1 MKDSIAYVA
10 RFVPGYRQ
18 PILEELNDRLN
29 GRLVVCAGNPP
40 EASFKALSSGPAPT
54 YKRIRLRNTWIGG
67 QRALIQNTQ
76 PVFAYNPTVLLAE
89 ESPRTLSLPWLL
101 ASAKRK
107 GIGTLLWGH
116 FSSNRRALSKLHPSD
131 RYRIALA
138 KRVDG
143 CVCYTDQIAELITP
157 YIPSERCFV
166 ARNTLDTPQL
176 FKLYSALEEEGKA
189 HIRNRL
195 GLPERGRIVVF
206 VGRLVADKRPEILL
220 NLHKALGITEQTA
233 LVVIGDGPEYAKLL
247 ARVENEGLKNVS
259 LLGAIPRLEDSA
271 QWIYAADVMVC
282 PGYVG
287 LNVNHAFCLGL
298 PIVTCTSPDPKIRYH
313 SPEIAYLQPNVN
325 GMQAR
330 YGDLDDLVKAV
341 LAVLNRRDYFSA
353 NALAYAQAN
362 LKLESMI
369 DGLVE
374 AIQHA
379 EERTLARDDRPG
391 PNYRGDLAKHLVK
404 ENPVT
409 EA

>member
-1 MKDSIAYVA
+1 MKDPIAYVA

-18 PILEELNDRLN
+18 PVLEELNDRLN

-54 YKRIRLRNTWIGG
+54 YKRIRLRNTWIGR
-67 QRALIQNTQ
+67 QRALIQNTK
-76 PVFAYNPTVLLAE
+76 PVFSCNPSVLLAE
-89 ESPRTLSLPWLL
+89 ESPRTLSLPCLL

-107 GIGTLLWGH
+107 DIGTLLWGH
-116 FSSNRRALSKLHPSD
+116 FSSNRRALSKLHPLD

-138 KRVDG
+138 KKVDG
-143 CVCYTDQIAELITP
+143 CVCYTDQIAELIAP
-157 YIPSERCFV
+157 YVPGERCFV

-195 GLPERGRIVVF
+195 GLPEHARIVVF

-220 NLHKALGITEQTA
+220 DLHKALGATQLTA
-233 LVVIGDGPEYAKLL
+233 LVLIGSGPEYAKLL
-247 ARVENEGLKNVS
+247 GRAENEGLKNVC
-259 LLGAIPRLEDSA
+259 LPGAIPRLEDSA
-271 QWIYAADVMVC
+271 PWIYAADVMVC

-287 LNVNHAFCLGL
+287 LNVNHAFCLGV
-298 PIVTCTSPDPKIRYH
+298 PVVTCTSPDAKIRYH

-330 YGDLDDLVKAV
+330 YGDLDELVKAV
-341 LAVLNRRDYFSA
+341 LTVLENRDYFSA
-353 NALAYAQAN
+353 NALAYAHAN

-374 AIQHA
+374 AIKYA
-379 EERTLARDDRPG
+379 EEHTLAKR
-391 PNYRGDLAKHLVK
+391 
-404 ENPVT
+404 
-409 EA
+409 

>member
-1 MKDSIAYVA
+1 MGVSS
-10 RFVPGYRQ
+10 
-18 PILEELNDRLN
+18 
-29 GRLVVCAGNPP
+29 CAQGLPRKLP
-40 EASFKALSSGPAPT
+40 FKALSSGPAPT

-76 PVFAYNPTVLLAE
+76 PVFSCNPSVLLAE
-89 ESPRTLSLPWLL
+89 ESPRTLSLPCLL

-116 FSSNRRALSKLHPSD
+116 FSSNRRALSKVHPLD

-143 CVCYTDQIAELITP
+143 CVCYTDQIAELIAP
-157 YIPSERCFV
+157 HIPGERCFV

-247 ARVENEGLKNVS
+247 ARVENEGLENVF
-259 LLGAIPRLEDSA
+259 LPRCNPA
-271 QWIYAADVMVC
+271 PRRFC
-282 PGYVG
+282 PIDICGR
-287 LNVNHAFCLGL
+287 CDGL
-298 PIVTCTSPDPKIRYH
+298 PWICRSECQSFILPGRPRRNLHKPRSEDPL
-313 SPEIAYLQPNVN
+313 PQP
-325 GMQAR
+325 G
-330 YGDLDDLVKAV
+330 
-341 LAVLNRRDYFSA
+341 NRLPA
-353 NALAYAQAN
+353 
-362 LKLESMI
+362 
-369 DGLVE
+369 
-374 AIQHA
+374 
-379 EERTLARDDRPG
+379 T
-391 PNYRGDLAKHLVK
+391 
-404 ENPVT
+404 
-409 EA
+409 

>member
-1 MKDSIAYVA
+1 MKDPIAYVA
-10 RFVPGYRQ
+10 RFVPEYRR
-18 PILEELNDRLN
+18 PVLEELNDRLN
-29 GRLVVCAGNPP
+29 GRLVVCAGTPP
-40 EASFKALSSGPAPT
+40 EASFKALSSGPAST
-54 YKRIRLRNTWIGG
+54 YKLIRLRNTWIGG
-67 QRALIQNTQ
+67 QRALIQNTE
-76 PVFAYNPTVLLAE
+76 PIFACNPSVLLAE
-89 ESPRTLSLPWLL
+89 ESPRTLSLPYLL
-101 ASAKRK
+101 TTAQRK

-116 FSSNRRALSKLHPSD
+116 FSSNRRALSKIHPLD

-138 KRVDG
+138 RKVDG
-143 CVCYTDQIAELITP
+143 CVCYTDQIAELIAP
-157 YIPSERCFV
+157 HVPGKHCFV

-176 FKLYSALEEEGKA
+176 FKLYSALAAEGKA
-189 HIRNRL
+189 HVRSRL

-206 VGRLVADKRPEILL
+206 VGRLVADKRPETLL
-220 NLHKALGITEQTA
+220 DLHTALGITEQTA
-233 LVVIGDGPEYAKLL
+233 LVLIGDGPEYGKLL
-247 ARVENEGLKNVS
+247 ARVENEGMGNVF
-259 LLGAIPRLEDSA
+259 LPGAIPRLEDSA
-271 QWIYAADVMVC
+271 PWIYAADVMVC

-330 YGDLDDLVKAV
+330 YGDLNELVKAV
-341 LAVLNRRDYFSA
+341 LAVLDNRDYFSA

-379 EERTLARDDRPG
+379 EERTLAKRR
-391 PNYRGDLAKHLVK
+391 HS
-404 ENPVT
+404 
-409 EA
+409 

>member
-1 MKDSIAYVA
+1 MKDPIAYVA

-18 PILEELNDRLN
+18 PVLEELNDRLN

-67 QRALIQNTQ
+67 QRALIQNTK
-76 PVFAYNPTVLLAE
+76 PVFSCNPSVLLAE
-89 ESPRTLSLPWLL
+89 ESPRTLSLPCLL

-116 FSSNRRALSKLHPSD
+116 FSSNRRALSKLHPLD

-157 YIPSERCFV
+157 YVLGERCFV

-176 FKLYSALEEEGKA
+176 FKLYNALEEEGKA

-195 GLPERGRIVVF
+195 GLPEHGRIVVF

-220 NLHKALGITEQTA
+220 DLHKALGAIQLTA
-233 LVVIGDGPEYAKLL
+233 LVLIGSGPEYAKLL
-247 ARVENEGLKNVS
+247 ARVENEALKNVF
-259 LLGAIPRLEDSA
+259 LPGAIPRLEDSA
-271 QWIYAADVMVC
+271 PWIYAADVMVC

-330 YGDLDDLVKAV
+330 YGDLDELVKAV
-341 LAVLNRRDYFSA
+341 LTVLENRDYFSA

-374 AIQHA
+374 AIQYA
-379 EERTLARDDRPG
+379 EERTLAER
-391 PNYRGDLAKHLVK
+391 
-404 ENPVT
+404 
-409 EA
+409 

>member
-1 MKDSIAYVA
+1 MKDPIAYVA

-18 PILEELNDRLN
+18 PVLEELNDRLN

-54 YKRIRLRNTWIGG
+54 YKHIRLRNTWIGG

-76 PVFAYNPTVLLAE
+76 PVFACNPTVLLAE
-89 ESPRTLSLPWLL
+89 ESPRTLSLPCLL

-116 FSSNRRALSKLHPSD
+116 FSSNRRALSKLHPLD

-143 CVCYTDQIAELITP
+143 CVCYTDQIAGLIAP
-157 YIPSERCFV
+157 YVPGERCFV

-176 FKLYSALEEEGKA
+176 FKLYSALEEEGKT

-195 GLPERGRIVVF
+195 GLPEHGRIVVF

-220 NLHKALGITEQTA
+220 NLHKAMGITEQTA
-233 LVVIGDGPEYAKLL
+233 LVLIGDGPEYAKLL
-247 ARVENEGLKNVS
+247 ARVENEGLKNVF
-259 LLGAIPRLEDSA
+259 LLGAIPRFEDSA
-271 QWIYAADVMVC
+271 PWIYAADVMVC

-330 YGDLDDLVKAV
+330 YGDLDELVQAVRAV
-341 LAVLNRRDYFSA
+341 LDNHDYFSA

-379 EERTLARDDRPG
+379 EERTLAKG
-391 PNYRGDLAKHLVK
+391 
-404 ENPVT
+404 
-409 EA
+409 

>member
-1 MKDSIAYVA
+1 MKDPIAYVA
-10 RFVPGYRQ
+10 RFVPGYRE
-18 PILEELNDRLN
+18 PVLEELNDRLN
-29 GRLVVCAGNPP
+29 GRLVVCAGSPP

-67 QRALIQNTQ
+67 QRALIQNTR
-76 PVFAYNPTVLLAE
+76 PVLACNPSVLLAE
-89 ESPRTLSLPWLL
+89 ESPRTLSLPYLL
-101 ASAKRK
+101 TTAKRK

-116 FSSNRRALSKLHPSD
+116 FSSNRRALSKLHPLD

-143 CVCYTDQIAELITP
+143 CVCYTDQIAELIAP
-157 YIPSERCFV
+157 FVPGERCFV

-176 FKLYSALEEEGKA
+176 FKLYSILEEEGKA
-189 HIRNRL
+189 HVRNRL
-195 GLPERGRIVVF
+195 GLPEDGRIVVF

-220 NLHKALGITEQTA
+220 DLHKALGTTQKTA
-233 LVVIGDGPEYAKLL
+233 LVLIGDGPEYAKLL
-247 ARVENEGLKNVS
+247 GRVENEGLNNVF
-259 LLGAIPRLEDSA
+259 LPGAIPRLEDSA
-271 QWIYAADVMVC
+271 PWIYAADVMVC

-330 YGDLDDLVKAV
+330 YGDLNDLVKAV

-379 EERTLARDDRPG
+379 EERTLIKG
-391 PNYRGDLAKHLVK
+391 
-404 ENPVT
+404 
-409 EA
+409 